1 MGIARAAC
9 TYIALLHFLHGS
21 NQICGDKKPLM
32 VTSDVV
38 NGLALLRMRMIIIV
52 TIWEEL
58 PLYFRSPCP
67 EIESGGGCGRTLWI

>member
-1 MGIARAAC
+1 MSNIILNVYYVGLYYNIIYSMGIARAAC

-52 TIWEEL
+52 TI
-58 PLYFRSPCP
+58 
-67 EIESGGGCGRTLWI
+67 